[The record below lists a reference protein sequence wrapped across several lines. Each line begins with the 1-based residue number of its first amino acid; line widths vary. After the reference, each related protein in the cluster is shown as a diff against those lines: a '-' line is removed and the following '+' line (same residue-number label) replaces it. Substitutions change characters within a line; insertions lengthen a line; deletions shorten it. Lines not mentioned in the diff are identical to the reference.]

1 MSCNKKKLHHLEWIK
16 LSEKK
21 WKVKIERYWCVF
33 VCVYLRLMSFFC
45 TKYLR
50 FPRAHINYHLLY
62 YFHKTI
68 RIIKIIGQE
77 KQQTIVE
84 QRRKRLSITFLQPHC
99 LPYYFE
105 KKWMHVMC
113 ISLFQYR
120 MYHRVINITS
130 ILYAC
135 VCVFVCAW
143 KRIVP
148 GFKSL

>member
-105 KKWMHVMC
+105 KNECMLFIW
-113 ISLFQYR
+113 LFQCR
-120 MYHRVINITS
+120 MYHRAINIHF
-130 ILYAC
+130 IC
-135 VCVFVCAW
+135 VCVRMCMKKNCA
-143 KRIVP
+143 RFQIIVT
-148 GFKSL
+148 